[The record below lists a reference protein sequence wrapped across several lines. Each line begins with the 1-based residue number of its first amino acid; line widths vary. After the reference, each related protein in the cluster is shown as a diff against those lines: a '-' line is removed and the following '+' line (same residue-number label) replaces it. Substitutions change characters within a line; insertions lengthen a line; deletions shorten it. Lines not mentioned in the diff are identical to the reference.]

1 MSLVRPSPTRII
13 STDPASG
20 DGILQ
25 QLHHILFDD
34 TRTIESLGPANQQ
47 AFGQTKL
54 LQRKR
59 KGESQRQTFFV
70 HIVLLKKKNK
80 NKKGVKIRYTH
91 FVYDFVFD
99 LYLHKVGQTLGNVIE
114 QLIARAEHDALWHG
128 VDLRLHFEFMF
139 ALEMDNEHTEV
150 GAAQIECEEFAA
162 FYRQHS
168 RIKKT
173 PNQHNVNVRLLT

>member
-70 HIVLLKKKNK
+70 HIVLLKKNTKT
-80 NKKGVKIRYTH
+80 KKALRFGTHISYMILFSIYT
-91 FVYDFVFD
+91 FIK
-99 LYLHKVGQTLGNVIE
+99 LAK
-114 QLIARAEHDALWHG
+114 
-128 VDLRLHFEFMF
+128 
-139 ALEMDNEHTEV
+139 
-150 GAAQIECEEFAA
+150 
-162 FYRQHS
+162 HS
-168 RIKKT
+168 AMWSNNWSPEPSMMLCGT
-173 PNQHNVNVRLLT
+173 A